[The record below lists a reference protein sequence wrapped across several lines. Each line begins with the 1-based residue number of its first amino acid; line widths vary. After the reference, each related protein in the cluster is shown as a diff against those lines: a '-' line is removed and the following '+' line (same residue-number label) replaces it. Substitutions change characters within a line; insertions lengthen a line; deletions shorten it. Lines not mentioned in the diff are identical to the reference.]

1 MTKAGT
7 IGLWQYLHLV
17 KDGTTTT
24 IFSQDLRGRGFLKVN
39 SILLIMD
46 SSFYPSSD
54 WFVNFDQFQLGL
66 KIKRPEQKGII
77 LS

>member
-1 MTKAGT
+1 MKAGT

-17 KDGTTTT
+17 KVGTTTT
-24 IFSQDLRGRGFLKVN
+24 IFSQDLRGRDFLKVN

-54 WFVNFDQFQLGL
+54 WFVNFDQFQPGL
-66 KIKRPEQKGII
+66 KIKRPEHKGII